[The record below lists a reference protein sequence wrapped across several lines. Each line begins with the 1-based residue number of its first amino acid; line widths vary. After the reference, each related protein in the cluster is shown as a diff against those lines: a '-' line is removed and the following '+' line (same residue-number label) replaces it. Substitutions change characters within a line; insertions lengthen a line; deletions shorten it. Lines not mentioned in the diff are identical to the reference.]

1 MKFLPHVTLSVTLTR
16 AVTVPFTV
24 NRIHSD
30 DRSLFHTH
38 QYTTH
43 NNTQHTHRTHNTA
56 HNNTHQYTTHSNTQ
70 HTTTRSSTQQHTTVH
85 SSTQQHTTVH
95 SSTQQHTTVHSSTPL
110 QSSLIRLQNITEH
123 LKITIK
129 QTNQSF
135 TPAWP

>member
-1 MKFLPHVTLSVTLTR
+1 MKFLPHVTLSVTLTI
-16 AVTVPFTV
+16 AVTVPLTV

-30 DRSLFHTH
+30 DRSLFHAH

-43 NNTQHTHRTHNTA
+43 TTIHNNTQQCTA
-56 HNNTHQYTTHSNTQ
+56 THNNTQQHTIHSNTQQYTTHNK
-70 HTTTRSSTQQHTTVH
+70 
-85 SSTQQHTTVH
+85 
-95 SSTQQHTTVHSSTPL
+95 TPL
-110 QSSLIRLQNITEH
+110 HSSLIRLQNITEH